1 MCNLRQN
8 KICYVILTKS
18 CINEKPLELY
28 CIKRVLSYI
37 DLRLTWIPLI
47 LRKNN
52 GVFL

>member
-1 MCNLRQN
+1 MLRD
-8 KICYVILTKS
+8 LDKS

-37 DLRLTWIPLI
+37 DLQSLDCIRKIPLI